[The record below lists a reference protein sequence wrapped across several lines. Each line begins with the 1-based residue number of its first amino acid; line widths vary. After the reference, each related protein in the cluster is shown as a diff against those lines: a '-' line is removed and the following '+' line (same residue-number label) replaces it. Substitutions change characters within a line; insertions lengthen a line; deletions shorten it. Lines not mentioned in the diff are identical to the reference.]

1 LKFKSQYRK
10 KRGERMIEFVNV
22 KKKFKDKMVL
32 KNISIKIEEG
42 KLVVFIGASG
52 CGKTTTLKMINRL
65 IKPSSGRI
73 YINGEDIEKKDVIK
87 LRRNMGYVIQQ
98 TGLLPHMTVKEN
110 IELIPK
116 IEKCDPKELQE
127 KTYRLMDMV
136 GLDPDEFLDRYPVE
150 LSGGQ
155 QQRVG
160 VARAFATEPDIIL
173 MDEPF
178 SALDPITRVGLQDE
192 LVNLQAQL
200 KKTIVFVTHD
210 MDEAIKIA
218 DMICIMKDGE
228 ILQYDTPENILKNP
242 KDEFATHFVGKN
254 RIWASPEYIKAED
267 IMIKSPVT
275 CTENMTVLR
284 CVEKMRSFHVDSLM
298 VVDNKSKKLLG
309 VVNAKDLQ
317 KSADITQKVSHVMN
331 SVFLGVHL
339 EDNIV
344 QILKVID
351 DNNISNIPVLSEDNT
366 LLGLIT
372 KSSLL
377 TTLSQPYLEEEEV

>member
-1 LKFKSQYRK
+1 
-10 KRGERMIEFVNV
+10 MIEFVNV

-254 RIWASPEYIKAED
+254 RIWASP
-267 IMIKSPVT
+267 
-275 CTENMTVLR
+275 
-284 CVEKMRSFHVDSLM
+284 
-298 VVDNKSKKLLG
+298 
-309 VVNAKDLQ
+309 
-317 KSADITQKVSHVMN
+317 
-331 SVFLGVHL
+331 
-339 EDNIV
+339 
-344 QILKVID
+344 
-351 DNNISNIPVLSEDNT
+351 
-366 LLGLIT
+366 
-372 KSSLL
+372 
-377 TTLSQPYLEEEEV
+377 

>member
-1 LKFKSQYRK
+1 MIKF
-10 KRGERMIEFVNV
+10 ENV
-22 KKKFKDKMVL
+22 TKTYKDKTIL
-32 KNISIKIEEG
+32 RNISIEIEKG
-42 KLVVFIGASG
+42 KLVAIIGGSG

-65 IKPSSGRI
+65 VKPSSGRI

-110 IELIPK
+110 IELIPRT
-116 IEKCDPKELQE
+116 EKYDSNVITETTAK
-127 KTYRLMDMV
+127 LMDMV
-136 GLDPDEFLDRYPVE
+136 GLNPDEYLNRYPVE

-160 VARAFATEPDIIL
+160 VARAFATDPDIIL

-178 SALDPITRVGLQDE
+178 SALDPITRTGLQDE

-210 MDEAIKIA
+210 MDEAVKIA

-242 KDEFATHFVGKN
+242 KNEFVSEFVGKN
-254 RIWASPEYIKAED
+254 RIWASPEFIKAKD
-267 IMIKSPVT
+267 IMIDSPVT
-275 CTENMTVLR
+275 CSANMTVLR
-284 CVEKMRSFHVDSLM
+284 CVERMRSYKVDSLM
-298 VVDNKSKKLLG
+298 VVENKTNKLLG
-309 VVNAKDLQ
+309 IVNAKQLQ
-317 KSADITQKVSHVMN
+317 RQSDRTQVVGQIMKTD
-331 SVFLGVHL
+331 FLGVRL
-339 EDNIV
+339 DDNIV
-344 QILKVID
+344 HILKVVD
-351 DNNISNIPVLSEDNT
+351 DNNVSNIPVLSDENI

-372 KSSLL
+372 KSSLV
-377 TTLSQPYLEEEEV
+377 TTLSQPYLEEEEVLE

>member
-1 LKFKSQYRK
+1 MIKFENVTK
-10 KRGERMIEFVNV
+10 KY
-22 KKKFKDKMVL
+22 KDKVIL
-32 KNISIKIEEG
+32 KDISFDIEQG
-42 KLVVFIGASG
+42 KLVAFIGASG

-65 IKPSSGRI
+65 IKPTSGKI
-73 YINGEDIEKKDVIK
+73 YINGEDIDNMDVIK

-116 IEKCDPKELQE
+116 TKKMDSKELYE
-127 KTYRLMDMV
+127 NTLRLMDMV
-136 GLDPDEFLDRYPVE
+136 GLDPEEYLNRYPIE

-160 VARAFATEPDIIL
+160 VARAFATDPDIIL

-178 SALDPITRVGLQDE
+178 SALDPITRIGLQDE
-192 LVNLQAQL
+192 LVNLQDQL

-242 KDEFATHFVGKN
+242 KNEFVSEFVGKN
-254 RIWASPEYIKAED
+254 RIWTSPEYIKAKD
-267 IMIKSPVT
+267 IMIESPVT
-275 CTENMTVLR
+275 CTTNMTVLR
-284 CVEKMRSFHVDSLM
+284 CVEKMRSYKVDSLM
-298 VVDNKSKKLLG
+298 VIENKTKKLLG
-309 VVNAKDLQ
+309 IINAKQLQ
-317 KSADITQKVSHVMN
+317 RQTDRTQEVSKIMN
-331 SVFLGVHL
+331 KDFLSVHL
-339 EDNIV
+339 EDDIV
-344 QILKVID
+344 HILKVVD
-351 DNNISNIPVLSEDNT
+351 DNNVSNIPVLSDDHI

-372 KSSLL
+372 KSSLV
-377 TTLSQPYLEEEEV
+377 TTLSQPYLEEEEVL